1 MEDAGGGRP
10 KRARTD
16 ETPPSSS
23 PASADEVDDDVLKM
37 SEVLDAAEVWEPV
50 RKAYMSDLSNH
61 MLVLKSTSGDFSKR
75 QQFIQR
81 LGESVLVHLYNKPE
95 DWDIARRSLVATQ
108 PLYEIRIREH
118 LSGPFKDAGTFTLE
132 VQRACSD
139 TARILS
145 ARLVTEVGDI

>member
-1 MEDAGGGRP
+1 
-10 KRARTD
+10 
-16 ETPPSSS
+16 
-23 PASADEVDDDVLKM
+23 
-37 SEVLDAAEVWEPV
+37 
-50 RKAYMSDLSNH
+50 
-61 MLVLKSTSGDFSKR
+61 
-75 QQFIQR
+75 
-81 LGESVLVHLYNKPE
+81 
-95 DWDIARRSLVATQ
+95 VATQ